1 MNVGLAPVSSL
12 PTGNASQSSVA
23 RGRLTRRTRVV
34 DEARRRP
41 IGSPCAT
48 IIPRRV
54 LAPIPRRG
62 VRSALRD
69 SRVDRK
75 PRCSD
80 PPPPPPPAPR
90 RAMRSVRFLSSQFPV
105 FRPRVFSRFR
115 RFCVSFTRVP
125 HDSREIAGRGSRIGK
140 SAPVRGGR
148 RFEAESV
155 GTSTFDR
162 LAVDL
167 RFPLKRGSPS
177 QAKMIIRIRRQ
188 FDASSR
194 CRASKIIFAC
204 SQQLLFYTN
213 VN

>member
-80 PPPPPPPAPR
+80 PPPPRPR
-90 RAMRSVRFLSSQFPV
+90 RPGERCVQFGFSVPSSRFFAPGFFLVSVVSV
-105 FRPRVFSRFR
+105 FRSLEFRTIRGRSPAADHASVSPRPFAGDADSKPSPLGR
-115 RFCVSFTRVP
+115 RRSTDSPSICVSR
-125 HDSREIAGRGSRIGK
+125 
-140 SAPVRGGR
+140 
-148 RFEAESV
+148 
-155 GTSTFDR
+155 
-162 LAVDL
+162 
-167 RFPLKRGSPS
+167 
-177 QAKMIIRIRRQ
+177 
-188 FDASSR
+188 
-194 CRASKIIFAC
+194 
-204 SQQLLFYTN
+204 
-213 VN
+213 